1 MRSSFHS
8 GDFSNAAN
16 RLVIRQSH
24 INDDLLW
31 NSVEKT
37 FYYVINNGLTVTTV
51 TKNEVFNKETKWDQI
66 RRFLRCWSHLPKN
79 FQWKTFCAVS
89 NIAQSSSYFADCLWI
104 NCLWSN
110 IFLDNIWIIKV
121 EVNAE
126 IAKCVDLLLFVSSLP
141 RSVIL
146 ISIKVNWIDG
156 QEIFLTTI
164 GLKVLSV
171 SDRKKI

>member
-51 TKNEVFNKETKWDQI
+51 TKNEVFNKETK
-66 RRFLRCWSHLPKN
+66 
-79 FQWKTFCAVS
+79 
-89 NIAQSSSYFADCLWI
+89 
-104 NCLWSN
+104 
-110 IFLDNIWIIKV
+110 
-121 EVNAE
+121 
-126 IAKCVDLLLFVSSLP
+126 
-141 RSVIL
+141 
-146 ISIKVNWIDG
+146 
-156 QEIFLTTI
+156 
-164 GLKVLSV
+164 
-171 SDRKKI
+171 